1 MNTNRE
7 LRTDL
12 NRPRYSQPSPTLN
25 DQPPTNP
32 QSHSRG
38 KHSGKEMPNGIGRR
52 TAKHDSSW
60 SRSSQFSLGPEPGV
74 PGGSWTGGGKERG
87 GKSVM
92 GCLHPLSYE
101 VSVPIEYPELL
112 SWVPIELSTK
122 PCGELGLWQIIDLPI
137 LAVSI
142 GGLIMLIITKP
153 SLVDY
158 GRGWLLDFLVTLCWG
173 WRRSFLQLA
182 LQS

>member
-1 MNTNRE
+1 
-7 LRTDL
+7 
-12 NRPRYSQPSPTLN
+12 
-25 DQPPTNP
+25 
-32 QSHSRG
+32 
-38 KHSGKEMPNGIGRR
+38 
-52 TAKHDSSW
+52 
-60 SRSSQFSLGPEPGV
+60 
-74 PGGSWTGGGKERG
+74 
-87 GKSVM
+87 M

-158 GRGWLLDFLVTLCWG
+158 GRG
-173 WRRSFLQLA
+173 
-182 LQS
+182 